1 MSESLSARAWQV
13 LREEGI
19 RSVWFRSLGVF
30 GYRRLFL
37 LRRPL
42 SEPIAACAPSLP
54 VGIGWLVPAD
64 AVAYRAFRDT
74 VGPDDAARRL
84 AEGDRCLVA
93 RHDGRIVGAMWGS
106 TVRAWSPYLGRDL
119 PLAAGEAYQFDA
131 YTSPAVRGRG
141 IAPALSVAWLVSLR
155 DEGCSAAV
163 RAMLPENT
171 AALRAHAKA
180 GYRVTGIVRSVGL
193 GPRRFH
199 VPVRPVKRSA
209 ATAFTPAARRST
221 SRSSS

>member
-1 MSESLSARAWQV
+1 MSESLPARAWQV
-13 LREEGI
+13 LREEGV
-19 RSVWFRSLGVF
+19 RSVWFRSLAVLGC
-30 GYRRLFL
+30 RRLYL

-42 SEPIAACAPSLP
+42 SEHIAACEPSLP
-54 VGIGWLVPAD
+54 VTIGWLAPDD
-64 AVAYRAFRDT
+64 AVAYEAFREAA
-74 VGPDDAARRL
+74 GPDDAARRL
-84 AEGDRCLVA
+84 AKGDRCLVA

-141 IAPALSVAWLVSLR
+141 IAPALSVAWLSCLR

-163 RAMLPENT
+163 RATLPENT

-180 GYRVTGIVRSVGL
+180 GYRVTEIVRSVWL
-193 GPRRFH
+193 GPWRLH
-199 VPVRPVKRSA
+199 CAVRPVQTSA
-209 ATAFTPAARRST
+209 PMAFSPTARRST